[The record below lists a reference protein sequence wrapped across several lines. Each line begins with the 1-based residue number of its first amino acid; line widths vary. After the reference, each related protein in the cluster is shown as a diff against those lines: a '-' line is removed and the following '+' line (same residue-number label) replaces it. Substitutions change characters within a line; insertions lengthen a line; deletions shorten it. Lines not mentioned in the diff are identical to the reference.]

1 MRKFKIFLFI
11 LLLVI
16 LGIVWF
22 ISTGYYASGDRA
34 GTISNFSE
42 KGYVF
47 KTWEGV
53 LMEGGYSG
61 ETGTLAPRPW
71 NFSAKDDAV
80 VKKVRE
86 ALASGERVTL
96 LYQEKFIK
104 FPWNGDTKFMVVDV
118 QFLPKPERIQPQRIL
133 PTPVDTVETL

>member
-11 LLLVI
+11 LLLVV

-61 ETGTLAPRPW
+61 ETGTLSPRPW

-104 FPWNGDTKFMVVDV
+104 FPWNGDTKFIVVDV

-133 PTPVDTVETL
+133 PTPVDTAETL